1 MFIDE
6 NSISAANE
14 IFEKISN
21 IGLHANMI
29 FYLTNEYHLD
39 SARGVIVLFL
49 WSAQTNFLPIAGA
62 FLSDSYLGR
71 FKVIFMGTVVT
82 LLVSTDSFL
91 QVSI

>member
-1 MFIDE
+1 MFIDK

-39 SARGVIVLFL
+39 NAKGAIILFL
-49 WSAQTNFLPIAGA
+49 WSALTNFLPIGGA

-71 FKVIFMGTVVT
+71 FKVISMGTVVT
-82 LLVSTDSFL
+82 LLVSTDSFPQL
-91 QVSI
+91 PT

>member
-14 IFEKISN
+14 IFEKISS

-29 FYLTNEYHLD
+29 FYLTNEYHFD
-39 SARGVIVLFL
+39 SAKGAIVLFL
-49 WSAQTNFLPIAGA
+49 WSALTNFLPIAGA

-71 FKVIFMGTVVT
+71 FKVISMGTVVS
-82 LLVSTDSFL
+82 LLVSIDSFPRI
-91 QVSI
+91 ST